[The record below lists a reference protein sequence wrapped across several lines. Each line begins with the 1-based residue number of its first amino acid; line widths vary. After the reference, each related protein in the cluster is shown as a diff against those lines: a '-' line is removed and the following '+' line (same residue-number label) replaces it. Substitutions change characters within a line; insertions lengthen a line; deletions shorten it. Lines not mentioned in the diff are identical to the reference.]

1 MKIILYAIP
10 GFILLILLEWL
21 YGLARGRNTY
31 RVADTITSIS
41 LGSISRLRNLVFLGF
56 GAWFYTSAADGWHL
70 FDLPD
75 KGFGIWLFALVAYDF
90 SYYWFHRV
98 SHEVNLFWAA
108 HVVHHQ
114 SEDYNLGTA
123 LRQSGSGLFGFIFY
137 LPWLY
142 IGIPPEILFA
152 SGAINL
158 VYQFWVHTEHVPKLG
173 PLEYLFVTASNHR
186 VHHAQNNIY
195 IDRNYGGIFIIWD
208 RMFGSF
214 QEELA
219 NEPCIYGIRKPLKS
233 YNPFWAN
240 VHVYWSVLLDCWHAS
255 RWQDKIKI
263 WFREPG
269 WRPAGLDQTHP
280 VERVSLEDFS
290 KYDPAVSTPVN
301 LRILPVFLYYAG
313 RHRHAGGGNR
323 LAFDARV
330 SLYWIDF
337 LQFLF
342 AERVDAGTGI
352 CQMAGMAQARPGIF
366 AIFLSAAEPA
376 HGACSAGL
384 PADQCPVPELVNP
397 ESGPDQHQCP
407 KRLSS
412 HKENGRETPC
422 LIFLQCVYLGVNHCN
437 GRHIHDTTRGHGRGQ
452 HVSWPARAQ

>member
-10 GFILLILLEWL
+10 GFIILILLEWL

-41 LGSISRLRNLVFLGF
+41 LGSISRLRNLLFLGF
-56 GAWFYTSAADGWHL
+56 GAWFYTRAADGWHL

-142 IGIPPEILFA
+142 VGIPPEILFA

-186 VHHAQNNIY
+186 VHHAQNSIY

-255 RWQDKIKI
+255 RWQDKIRI

-269 WRPAGLDQTHP
+269 WRPAGLDQAHP
-280 VERVSLEDFS
+280 YKQVSLEDFS
-290 KYDPAVSTPVN
+290 KYDPAVSTPVK
-301 LRILPVFLYYAG
+301 IYA
-313 RHRHAGGGNR
+313 
-323 LAFDARV
+323 F
-330 SLYWIDF
+330 F
-337 LQFLF
+337 QFFCTTL
-342 AERVDAGTGI
+342 AGTGMLVVATDWPSI
-352 CQMAGMAQARPGIF
+352 PVFFSTGLIF
-366 AIFLSAAEPA
+366 FSFYLQSAWTQDRAFAKWLEWLKLGLVLLLPSYLPLSPPTVLALQVYLLISVLFLSW
-376 HGACSAGL
+376 L
-384 PADQCPVPELVNP
+384 TLN
-397 ESGPDQHQCP
+397 
-407 KRLSS
+407 
-412 HKENGRETPC
+412 
-422 LIFLQCVYLGVNHCN
+422 
-437 GRHIHDTTRGHGRGQ
+437 
-452 HVSWPARAQ
+452 PARISADARRG